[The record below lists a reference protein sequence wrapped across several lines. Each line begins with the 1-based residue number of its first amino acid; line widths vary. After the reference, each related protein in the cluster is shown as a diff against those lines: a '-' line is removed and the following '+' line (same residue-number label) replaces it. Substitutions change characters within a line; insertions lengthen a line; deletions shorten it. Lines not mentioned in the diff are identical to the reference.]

1 MEASG
6 GYMTYVLFSV
16 CFRLY
21 VSGVTDFTD
30 IKEGWTALKSSLT
43 LDWDLKMN
51 ACLFVS
57 VL

>member
-1 MEASG
+1 
-6 GYMTYVLFSV
+6 MTYVLFSV

-30 IKEGWTALKSSLT
+30 IKEGLTALKSSLT